1 MLLLQYATPGWLA
14 AIAVLSVSLYS
25 VALVVYRLFFS
36 PIRRFPGP
44 RLAAATF
51 WYEFYYDV
59 VLGGQYTFHIARL
72 HEKYGPV
79 VRINPHELHVHEFDF
94 YNQLYTA
101 GGRTRH
107 KWYWASRAFGA
118 DFSTFATERHEDHR
132 IRRSA
137 LNPSFSTAQVRK
149 LEPLIQGR
157 VDSVMKRVRQFKADG
172 SVLPLDVMFGAFS
185 ADVITEYAFRRP
197 GRKVEAPDFDDDFH
211 TACINGGKQ
220 LFLTRQ
226 FPWLLKVVRT
236 IPPHMTLKFNPSM
249 SSFFAMHKDIAMQ
262 VRSVLDDPS
271 PANKAPTVFHK
282 ILDSKIP
289 EHEKSFNR
297 LASDAGSLVGAAT
310 ITTSWSL
317 THAVFHLLS
326 NPSCL
331 KRLKTELA
339 DAFTPGSND
348 DRNETILPILEQ
360 LPYFT
365 AVIQEALRLSVGV
378 STRLSRVAP
387 DEVLTVKDSA
397 KSDGEWKIPPSTPVS
412 MSQQLILY
420 DEHIFPSA
428 SAFRPERWIEDPGLI
443 RYQVAFSKGSRAC
456 LGKHLALAELYLLLG
471 RLFSS
476 YGSPEVRMPGDL
488 GYLELYET
496 DKSDIECAVDAFL
509 PLPKVGSK
517 GVRCRVL
524 TWEDEK

>member
-1 MLLLQYATPGWLA
+1 
-14 AIAVLSVSLYS
+14 
-25 VALVVYRLFFS
+25 
-36 PIRRFPGP
+36 
-44 RLAAATF
+44 
-51 WYEFYYDV
+51 
-59 VLGGQYTFHIARL
+59 
-72 HEKYGPV
+72 
-79 VRINPHELHVHEFDF
+79 
-94 YNQLYTA
+94 
-101 GGRTRH
+101 
-107 KWYWASRAFGA
+107 
-118 DFSTFATERHEDHR
+118 
-132 IRRSA
+132 
-137 LNPSFSTAQVRK
+137 
-149 LEPLIQGR
+149 
-157 VDSVMKRVRQFKADG
+157 
-172 SVLPLDVMFGAFS
+172 
-185 ADVITEYAFRRP
+185 
-197 GRKVEAPDFDDDFH
+197 
-211 TACINGGKQ
+211 
-220 LFLTRQ
+220 
-226 FPWLLKVVRT
+226 
-236 IPPHMTLKFNPSM
+236 
-249 SSFFAMHKDIAMQ
+249 MQ

-331 KRLKTELA
+331 KKLKTELA
-339 DAFTPGSND
+339 DVLTPGSND
-348 DRNETILPILEQ
+348 DRSETILPILEQ

-387 DEVLTVKDSA
+387 DEDLTVKDSA

-420 DEHIFPSA
+420 DERIFPSA

>member
-1 MLLLQYATPGWLA
+1 MLLLQYATSGWLV
-14 AIAVLSVSLYS
+14 AIAVLSLSLYS

-118 DFSTFATERHEDHR
+118 DSSTFATERHEDHR
-132 IRRSA
+132 MRRSA

-157 VDSVMKRVRQFKADG
+157 VDSVMRRVRQFKEDG

-262 VRSVLDDPS
+262 VRSVLDEPS
-271 PANKAPTVFHK
+271 STNKAPTVFHK
-282 ILDSKIP
+282 ILDSKTP

-310 ITTSWSL
+310 ITTSWAL
-317 THAVFHLLS
+317 THAVFHLLN

-331 KRLKTELA
+331 KKLKIELA
-339 DAFTPGSND
+339 DALTPASH
-348 DRNETILPILEQ
+348 DRGETILPILEQ

-378 STRLSRVAP
+378 STRLARVAP
-387 DEVLTVKDSA
+387 DEVLTVKYSTRTE
-397 KSDGEWKIPPSTPVS
+397 GEWKIPPSTPVS

-420 DEHIFPSA
+420 DERIFPSA

-456 LGKHLALAELYLLLG
+456 LGKHLALAEMYLLLG
-471 RLFSS
+471 GLFSS
-476 YGSPEVRMPGDL
+476 YGSPEIRMPGDL

-524 TWEDEK
+524 AWEHAK